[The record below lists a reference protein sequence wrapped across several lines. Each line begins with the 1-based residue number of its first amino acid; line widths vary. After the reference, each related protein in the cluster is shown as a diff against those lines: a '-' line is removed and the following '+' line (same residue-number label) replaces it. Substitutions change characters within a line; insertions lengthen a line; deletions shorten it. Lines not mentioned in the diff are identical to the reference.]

1 MYILYV
7 SKNIPNSKGIREEGL
22 SAGMNKHSCSPF
34 FSSSAV
40 DGGGGRRGL
49 IHLTRG

>member
-1 MYILYV
+1 MYNLYI
-7 SKNIPNSKGIREEGL
+7 SKNIPSSNGIREEGL

-40 DGGGGRRGL
+40 DGEGGGRGL